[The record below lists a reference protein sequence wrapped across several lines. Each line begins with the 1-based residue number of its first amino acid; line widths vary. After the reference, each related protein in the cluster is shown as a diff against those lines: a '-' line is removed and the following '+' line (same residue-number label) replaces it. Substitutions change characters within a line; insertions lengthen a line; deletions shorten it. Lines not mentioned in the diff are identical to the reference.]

1 MPGTKGS
8 MPGQGTKILHATQ
21 HSQKKRKIQAHTQLK
36 FSDKFSIIL
45 EAKCYILQSCHTH
58 SYKQVLWIFLLNKHS
73 RKITRE
79 GMFELPV
86 KAAERRRR
94 PLALSTD

>member
-1 MPGTKGS
+1 MG
-8 MPGQGTKILHATQ
+8 
-21 HSQKKRKIQAHTQLK
+21 RKIQARTQLK

-86 KAAERRRR
+86 KAAERRRQQ
-94 PLALSTD
+94 LALSTD